1 MKISEFDENSED
13 KIKLLNKILQKLKE
27 EKIKSEKNEILYK
40 KRYKVFSMDKEKL
53 NIKKANEIK
62 SLIKKKYIRACI
74 STDKDKLIQKKLND
88 EQNLEEQKI
97 KNYFLKFNI
106 NKSLEWRKQNFL
118 GLIKKKTDRIKQEK
132 IIRMNNLIEI
142 KEKNLQEKKQIHDEA
157 KINLMILK
165 EKKMKEKNIK
175 NIALKTQLK
184 KKIEDE
190 IEALQK
196 FEPFTKNEEEINKIL
211 KMYPNLNEINDSD
224 AKNI

>member
-1 MKISEFDENSED
+1 ME
-13 KIKLLNKILQKLKE
+13 
-27 EKIKSEKNEILYK
+27 
-40 KRYKVFSMDKEKL
+40 R
-53 NIKKANEIK
+53 
-62 SLIKKKYIRACI
+62 
-74 STDKDKLIQKKLND
+74 
-88 EQNLEEQKI
+88 
-97 KNYFLKFNI
+97 
-106 NKSLEWRKQNFL
+106 RKQNFS

-211 KMYPNLNEINDSD
+211 KLYPNLNEINDNDVKSV
-224 AKNI
+224 

>member
-1 MKISEFDENSED
+1 MKISGFNENSED

-27 EKIKSEKNEILYK
+27 EKIKSEKNDILYK

-74 STDKDKLIQKKLND
+74 SNDKDKLIQKKLND
-88 EQNLEEQKI
+88 EQKLEEQKI
-97 KNYFLKFNI
+97 KNFFLKFNI
-106 NKSLEWRKQNFL
+106 NKSLEWRKQNFS

-211 KMYPNLNEINDSD
+211 KLYPNLNEINDNDVKSV
-224 AKNI
+224 

>member
-27 EKIKSEKNEILYK
+27 EKIKSEKNEIIYK

-74 STDKDKLIQKKLND
+74 SNDKDKLIQKKLND
-88 EQNLEEQKI
+88 EQKLEEQKI
-97 KNYFLKFNI
+97 KNFFLKFNI
-106 NKSLEWRKQNFL
+106 NKSLEWRKQNFS

-211 KMYPNLNEINDSD
+211 KLYPNLNEINDND
-224 AKNI
+224 VKNI

>member
-74 STDKDKLIQKKLND
+74 SNDKDKLIQKKLND
-88 EQNLEEQKI
+88 EQKLEEQKI
-97 KNYFLKFNI
+97 KNFFLKFNI
-106 NKSLEWRKQNFL
+106 NKSLEWRKQNFS

-211 KMYPNLNEINDSD
+211 KLYPNLNEINDNDVKSV
-224 AKNI
+224 

>member
-1 MKISEFDENSED
+1 MKISEVDENSED

-27 EKIKSEKNEILYK
+27 EKIKSEKNDILYK

-88 EQNLEEQKI
+88 EQKLEEQKI
-97 KNYFLKFNI
+97 KNFFLKFNI
-106 NKSLEWRKQNFL
+106 NKSLEWRKQNFS

-196 FEPFTKNEEEINKIL
+196 LEPFTKNEEEINKIL
-211 KMYPNLNEINDSD
+211 KLYPNLNEINDNDVKSV
-224 AKNI
+224 

>member
-40 KRYKVFSMDKEKL
+40 KRYKVFSMDKDKL

-74 STDKDKLIQKKLND
+74 SNDKDKLIQKKLND
-88 EQNLEEQKI
+88 EQKLEEQKI
-97 KNYFLKFNI
+97 KNFFLKFNI
-106 NKSLEWRKQNFL
+106 NKSLEWRKQNFS

-196 FEPFTKNEEEINKIL
+196 LEPFTKNEEEINKIL
-211 KMYPNLNEINDSD
+211 KMYPNLNEINDND
-224 AKNI
+224 VKNI

>member
-74 STDKDKLIQKKLND
+74 SNDKDKLIQKKLND
-88 EQNLEEQKI
+88 EQKLEEQKI
-97 KNYFLKFNI
+97 KNFFLKFNI

-196 FEPFTKNEEEINKIL
+196 LEPFTKNEEEINKIL

>member
-53 NIKKANEIK
+53 NIKKTNEIK

-74 STDKDKLIQKKLND
+74 SNDKDKLIQKKLND
-88 EQNLEEQKI
+88 EQKLEEQKI
-97 KNYFLKFNI
+97 KNFFLKFNI
-106 NKSLEWRKQNFL
+106 NKSLEWRKQNFS

-157 KINLMILK
+157 KLNLMILK

-211 KMYPNLNEINDSD
+211 KLYPNLNEINDNDVKSV
-224 AKNI
+224 

>member
-1 MKISEFDENSED
+1 MKISEVDENSED

-74 STDKDKLIQKKLND
+74 SNDKDKLIQKKLND
-88 EQNLEEQKI
+88 EQKLEEQKI
-97 KNYFLKFNI
+97 KNFFLKFNI
-106 NKSLEWRKQNFL
+106 NKSLEWRKQNFS

-196 FEPFTKNEEEINKIL
+196 LEPFTKNEEEINKIL
-211 KMYPNLNEINDSD
+211 KLYPNLNEINDNDVKSV
-224 AKNI
+224 

>member
-27 EKIKSEKNEILYK
+27 EKIKSEKNEIIYK

-74 STDKDKLIQKKLND
+74 SNDKDKLIQKKLND
-88 EQNLEEQKI
+88 EQKLEEQKI
-97 KNYFLKFNI
+97 KNFFLKFNI
-106 NKSLEWRKQNFL
+106 NKSLEWRKQNFS

-165 EKKMKEKNIK
+165 EKKMIERNIK

-196 FEPFTKNEEEINKIL
+196 LEPFTKNEEEINKIL
-211 KMYPNLNEINDSD
+211 KMYQT
-224 AKNI
+224 

>member
-1 MKISEFDENSED
+1 MKISEVDINSED

-74 STDKDKLIQKKLND
+74 SNDKDKLIQKKLND
-88 EQNLEEQKI
+88 EQKLEEQKI
-97 KNYFLKFNI
+97 KNFFLKFNI
-106 NKSLEWRKQNFL
+106 NKSLEWRKQNFS

-157 KINLMILK
+157 KLNLMILK

-196 FEPFTKNEEEINKIL
+196 LEPFTKNEEEINKIL
-211 KMYPNLNEINDSD
+211 KMYPNLNEINDNDVKSV
-224 AKNI
+224 

>member
-74 STDKDKLIQKKLND
+74 SNDKDKLIQKKLND
-88 EQNLEEQKI
+88 EQKLEEQKI
-97 KNYFLKFNI
+97 KNFFLKFNI
-106 NKSLEWRKQNFL
+106 NKSLEWRKQNFS

-142 KEKNLQEKKQIHDEA
+142 KEKN
-157 KINLMILK
+157 
-165 EKKMKEKNIK
+165 IK

-196 FEPFTKNEEEINKIL
+196 LEPFTKNEEEINKIL
-211 KMYPNLNEINDSD
+211 KLYPNLNEINDNDVKSV
-224 AKNI
+224 

>member
-1 MKISEFDENSED
+1 MKISEVDENSED

-74 STDKDKLIQKKLND
+74 SNDKDKLIQKKLND
-88 EQNLEEQKI
+88 EQKLEEQKI
-97 KNYFLKFNI
+97 KNFFLKFNI
-106 NKSLEWRKQNFL
+106 NKSLEWRKQNFS

-190 IEALQK
+190 IDALQK
-196 FEPFTKNEEEINKIL
+196 LEPFTKNEEEINKIL

>member
-74 STDKDKLIQKKLND
+74 SNDKDKLIQKKLND
-88 EQNLEEQKI
+88 EQKLEEQKI
-97 KNYFLKFNI
+97 KNFFLKFNI
-106 NKSLEWRKQNFL
+106 NKSLEWRKQNFS

-157 KINLMILK
+157 KLNLMILK

-211 KMYPNLNEINDSD
+211 KLYPNLNEINDNDVKSV
-224 AKNI
+224 

>member
-62 SLIKKKYIRACI
+62 SLIKKKYIRTCI
-74 STDKDKLIQKKLND
+74 SKDKDKLIQKKLND
-88 EQNLEEQKI
+88 EQKLEEQKI
-97 KNYFLKFNI
+97 KNFFLKFNI
-106 NKSLEWRKQNFL
+106 NKSLEWRKQNFS

-211 KMYPNLNEINDSD
+211 KLYPNLNEINDNDVKSV
-224 AKNI
+224 

>member
-74 STDKDKLIQKKLND
+74 SNDKDKLIQKKLND
-88 EQNLEEQKI
+88 EQKLEEQKI
-97 KNYFLKFNI
+97 KNFFLKFNI
-106 NKSLEWRKQNFL
+106 NKSLEWRKQNFS

-196 FEPFTKNEEEINKIL
+196 LEPFTKNEEEINKIL
-211 KMYPNLNEINDSD
+211 KMYPNLNEINDND

>member
-1 MKISEFDENSED
+1 MKISEVDINSED

-74 STDKDKLIQKKLND
+74 SNDKDKLIQKKLND
-88 EQNLEEQKI
+88 EQKLEEQKI
-97 KNYFLKFNI
+97 KNFFLKFNI
-106 NKSLEWRKQNFL
+106 NKSLEWRKQNFS

-196 FEPFTKNEEEINKIL
+196 LEPFTKNEEEINKIL
-211 KMYPNLNEINDSD
+211 KLYPNLNEINDNDVKSV
-224 AKNI
+224 

>member
-27 EKIKSEKNEILYK
+27 EKIKSEKNDILYK
-40 KRYKVFSMDKEKL
+40 KRYKVFSMDKEQL

-74 STDKDKLIQKKLND
+74 SNDKDKLIQKKLND
-88 EQNLEEQKI
+88 EQKLEEQKI
-97 KNYFLKFNI
+97 KNFFLKFNI
-106 NKSLEWRKQNFL
+106 NKSLEWRKQNFS

-211 KMYPNLNEINDSD
+211 KMYPNLNEINDND
-224 AKNI
+224 VKNI

>member
-1 MKISEFDENSED
+1 MKISGFDENSED

-74 STDKDKLIQKKLND
+74 SNDKDKLIQKKLND
-88 EQNLEEQKI
+88 EQKLEEQKI
-97 KNYFLKFNI
+97 KNFFLKFNI
-106 NKSLEWRKQNFL
+106 NKSLEWRKQNFS

-211 KMYPNLNEINDSD
+211 KLYPNLNEINDSD